1 MLRSYQSLSRIRD
14 QPATAITGVVASGKV
29 LWARM
34 LHMNGVDM
42 EEIKKGQADMEDVF
56 AYLTSNGREQA
67 KQDATALLNEVFM
80 E

>member
-1 MLRSYQSLSRIRD
+1 
-14 QPATAITGVVASGKV
+14 
-29 LWARM
+29 
-34 LHMNGVDM
+34 MNGVDM

-67 KQDATALLNEVFM
+67 KRDATALLNEVFM